1 MEEPIPIVGTFKDL
15 VIFFAK
21 EDSTH
26 SKTIENTPFDSR
38 SFASLKIFFLSDS
51 CLSFKFEFSYNTLR

>member
-38 SFASLKIFFLSDS
+38 SFASSKNFLS
-51 CLSFKFEFSYNTLR
+51 F

>member
-1 MEEPIPIVGTFKDL
+1 MEEPIPIVGIFKDL

-51 CLSFKFEFSYNTLR
+51 FFPLNFY